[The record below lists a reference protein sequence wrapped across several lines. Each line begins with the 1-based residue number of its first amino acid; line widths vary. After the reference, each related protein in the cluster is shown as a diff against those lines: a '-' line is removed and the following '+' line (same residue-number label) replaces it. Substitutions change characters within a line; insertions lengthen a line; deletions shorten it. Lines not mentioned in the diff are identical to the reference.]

1 MSACA
6 VQTFQ
11 AVTQAHF
18 DCLVQ
23 KASGWGIIVSGI
35 EGQSSKDGIT
45 VRWKFDAASQTLELQ
60 CLDSPFFLSCGLINN
75 RIHDLVDSC
84 VTT

>member
-11 AVTQAHF
+11 TVTQAHF

-23 KASGWGIIVSGI
+23 KASGWGIIISGI

-45 VRWKFDAASQTLELQ
+45 VRWKFDPASQTLELQ

-84 VTT
+84 G

>member
-6 VQTFQ
+6 TQTFQ
-11 AVTQAHF
+11 GVTQARF

-23 KASGWGIIVSGI
+23 KASGWGITISST

-45 VRWKFDAASQTLELQ
+45 VRWKFDLASQTLELQ
-60 CLDSPFFLSCGLINN
+60 CLDYPFLLSCGLISNM
-75 RIHDLVDSC
+75 IHNLVDSC
-84 VTT
+84 T